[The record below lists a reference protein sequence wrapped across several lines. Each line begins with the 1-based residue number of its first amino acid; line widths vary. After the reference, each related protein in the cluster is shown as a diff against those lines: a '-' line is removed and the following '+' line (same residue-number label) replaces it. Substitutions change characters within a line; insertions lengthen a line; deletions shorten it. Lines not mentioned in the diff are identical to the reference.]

1 MEENPK
7 MAFWRK
13 KKDDFEE
20 MDQVIKKN
28 PGISLAKLAQ
38 QLKVQRSTIIRRLP
52 SIEEMGYLYYE
63 DDRGNLWPF
72 RKK

>member
-1 MEENPK
+1 